1 MQSALATRQELPLYG
16 WRSPELGTVRR
27 VKLPE
32 GDVNVYE
39 RGKGPALVFSHGWLA
54 NANLWR
60 HRADTLAPFPLR
72 RAGPAVW
79 RPPSADER
87 QLRRIS

>member
-1 MQSALATRQELPLYG
+1 MQSALATRQELPPYG

-60 HRADTLAPFPLR
+60 HIVPILPRRFRCVVPDLPFGAHLSR
-72 RAGPAVW
+72 
-79 RPPSADER
+79 
-87 QLRRIS
+87 